1 MKLFQMENWT
11 LVVSEEIWGLSAF
24 NKLLQRDKTKDKI
37 RANAEVLFIFYFCDI
52 KSDYL
57 MMPEDKRI
65 EELKH
70 DITELGPTWEVDN
83 LVKDAIELY
92 KKLSQTVIEKLYA
105 QSLQSA
111 SDIGD
116 YLEHT
121 AALLAE
127 RDNYGKPTIDISKI
141 TMAVQKVPKLMADLK
156 AAYKEVIKEQLDNDN
171 KKKGSKKFNTFED
184 GLIER

>member
-1 MKLFQMENWT
+1 MK
-11 LVVSEEIWGLSAF
+11 EEL
-24 NKLLQRDKTKDKI
+24 
-37 RANAEVLFIFYFCDI
+37 
-52 KSDYL
+52 
-57 MMPEDKRI
+57 RI
-65 EELKH
+65 EELKK
-70 DITELGPTWEVDN
+70 DIPGLGEKWVVDG
-83 LVKDAIELY
+83 LIEEAIALY
-92 KKLSQTVIEKLYA
+92 RKLSQTVIEKLYL

-127 RDNYGKPTIDISKI
+127 RDNYGKPTIDIGKI

-156 AAYKEVIKEQLDNDN
+156 SAYKEVIKEQEDNEN

-184 GLIER
+184 GFE

>member
-11 LVVSEEIWGLSAF
+11 LKLSEEIWGLSAF
-24 NKLLQRDKTKDKI
+24 NKLLKRDKSKDKI
-37 RANAEVLFIFYFCDI
+37 RANAEMLFIFYFCDI

-57 MMPEDKRI
+57 MMSEEKRI

-70 DITELGPTWEVDN
+70 DILELGPDWEVDE

-92 KKLSQTVIEKLYA
+92 KKVSQTVIEKLYL

-171 KKKGSKKFNTFED
+171 KTKGKQKFNMFED
-184 GLIER
+184 GL

>member
-1 MKLFQMENWT
+1 MKLFKMENWQ
-11 LVVSEEIWGLSAF
+11 LLIEEEAWGLSAF
-24 NKLLQRDKTKDKI
+24 KKLLERDKSKDKI
-37 RANAEVLFIFYFCDI
+37 RANAEMLFIFYFCDI

-57 MMPEDKRI
+57 MMSEEKRI
-65 EELKH
+65 QELKH
-70 DITELGPTWEVDN
+70 DISELGPDWELDE

-92 KKLSQTVIEKLYA
+92 KKVSQTVIEKLYL

-171 KKKGSKKFNTFED
+171 KKKGKQKFNTFED
-184 GLIER
+184 GV